1 MTENVARMLEQ
12 AGAGS
17 RIVLWEQNLRLAR
30 RVSLGAR
37 LAGRYGHEMVV
48 IGFAFHQ
55 GSYNTVGATGDPP
68 GEQLAKPSSP
78 GSLEWACHSTGIP
91 RFILDLRSAIASPE
105 ASAWLAQP
113 LPMRNYVSRI
123 PDPIPVGQYFDALIY
138 FDHTTP
144 SAPLP

>member
-1 MTENVARMLEQ
+1 MTENVARMLDQ
-12 AGAGS
+12 AAAGS

-37 LAGRYGHEMVV
+37 LADRYGREMVV
-48 IGFAFHQ
+48 IGFAFHE
-55 GSYNTVGATGDPP
+55 GSYNAVATGNPP

-91 RFILDLRSAIASPE
+91 RFILDLRSAATDPE

-113 LPMRNYVSRI
+113 LPMRNFVFQAI
-123 PDPIPVGQYFDALIY
+123 PEPIPVGQYFDALIY

-144 SAPLP
+144 SKSLP